1 MIFKCEKLSKFYG
14 DKKAV
19 DEVSFTITKG
29 EIIGLIGENG
39 AGKTTLL
46 KMLCGHIKPTDGKMM
61 FDDNLV
67 IGGLIENPGIIPYL
81 IADENLR
88 AKQLFLGKDNAEE
101 RIKLLNLVGLKLD
114 KKKVK
119 NFSLG
124 MKQRL
129 GIALAAVGNAN
140 FLILDEPLN
149 GLDPTGILEIR
160 ELLKKMSVE
169 EEKTVIISS
178 HLLEELSKV
187 ATRFLFI
194 KNGKIVYSC
203 DRNSIPENLSLENLY
218 LKYVG
223 GINYEK

>member
-81 IADENLR
+81 TADENLR

-114 KKKVK
+114 K
-119 NFSLG
+119 
-124 MKQRL
+124 
-129 GIALAAVGNAN
+129 
-140 FLILDEPLN
+140 
-149 GLDPTGILEIR
+149 
-160 ELLKKMSVE
+160 
-169 EEKTVIISS
+169 
-178 HLLEELSKV
+178 
-187 ATRFLFI
+187 
-194 KNGKIVYSC
+194 
-203 DRNSIPENLSLENLY
+203 
-218 LKYVG
+218 
-223 GINYEK
+223 